1 MQLPL
6 TTRKAAINGDLPSF
20 PMRAELLSLPAE
32 ARPAAALGGCED
44 TLEARGRG
52 ESCAM
57 LLRAAYRWAL
67 SGYHLV

>member
-1 MQLPL
+1 
-6 TTRKAAINGDLPSF
+6 
-20 PMRAELLSLPAE
+20 MRAELLSLPAE
-32 ARPAAALGGCED
+32 ERPSAALGGCED